1 MVVISLGPFPYRGW
15 MMFTTPSSHL
25 QKIQMNQRIHSCRSS
40 RFRFRFCRSFHFHSY
55 HSFHCFPMRAQVH
68 TIRRYPIHGPIRE
81 SDHIHTRRGSIQPK
95 ACLQRTTFQTSPKT
109 YQICLTSPWIP
120 FQIFQWSPYRTF
132 RMRKNHCNRRR
143 RHRHRLQVVPNVRPI
158 QVQDMVFPN
167 VHPNQVQASCPQI
180 PILICR
186 SFRIHFHS
194 CLIFQIHYR
203 SCRTCRSRSCRTCR
217 SHSCQT
223 CRRIRKAS
231 ARDQTN
237 HRFPI
242 RRPKVRVLPNRPIL
256 QRRLHTKQECS
267 RHHHHRHHHKKTSR
281 SSRCCSC
288 RS

>member
-40 RFRFRFCRSFHFHSY
+40 RFRFHFCHSSRFHFHFCRSFHFHSY

-143 RHRHRLQVVPNVRPI
+143 RHRH
-158 QVQDMVFPN
+158 
-167 VHPNQVQASCPQI
+167 
-180 PILICR
+180 
-186 SFRIHFHS
+186 
-194 CLIFQIHYR
+194 
-203 SCRTCRSRSCRTCR
+203 
-217 SHSCQT
+217 
-223 CRRIRKAS
+223 
-231 ARDQTN
+231 
-237 HRFPI
+237 
-242 RRPKVRVLPNRPIL
+242 
-256 QRRLHTKQECS
+256 
-267 RHHHHRHHHKKTSR
+267 HHRHKKVVGDLCSR
-281 SSRCCSC
+281 FLHFLAPFRLTIVVGFVPRFLDFPNQWSFQLS
-288 RS
+288 